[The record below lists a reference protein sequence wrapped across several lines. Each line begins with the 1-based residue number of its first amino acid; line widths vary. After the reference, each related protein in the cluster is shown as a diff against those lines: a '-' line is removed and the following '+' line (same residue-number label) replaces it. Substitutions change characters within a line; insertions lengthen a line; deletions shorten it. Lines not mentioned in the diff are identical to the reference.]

1 MIPIYSLLLIVAF
14 SYLVVKAG
22 AVALMLTGLSLDS
35 AMFQAQ
41 SAFMGVGFTTR
52 ESETVVTHPARRRII
67 GWLMVM
73 GYLSLGSVLAGLLVN
88 FNQATTPEGW
98 FVRILG
104 LAGGLVGIF
113 LLTRMAFIRTGL
125 IWIFTKLM
133 SSTRDIRVHDY
144 EELLQVDE
152 GFAVAHV
159 LIEPDNWMVGKSL
172 REMRLTDEGVMVL
185 NIVRGGGN
193 VFATPGPDTPID
205 PGDKLLLYG
214 HEENL
219 GRLAERNRARGEV
232 EHEVIS
238 RKHRARRAVE
248 EATDL
253 ESKVELSAAEI
264 EAQADAEVEAQ
275 LRAEAE
281 DAASKDTTVS

>member
-1 MIPIYSLLLIVAF
+1 MTPIFSLLLIVAF

-52 ESETVVTHPARRRII
+52 EAETVVNHPTRRRII

-88 FNQATTPEGW
+88 FNQATTNEGW
-98 FVRILG
+98 VLRILG
-104 LAGGLVGIF
+104 LAGGLLGIF
-113 LLTRMAFIRTGL
+113 VLTRLRIVRTSL
-125 IWIFTKLM
+125 VWIFSKLM
-133 SSTRDIRVHDY
+133 SSTRKIRVHDY
-144 EELLQVDE
+144 EEILRVDE

-159 LIEPDNWMVGKSL
+159 LIEHDNWMVGKSL
-172 REMRLTDEGVMVL
+172 REMRLTDEGIMVL

-219 GRLAERNRARGEV
+219 ARLAERHEAGGEV

-253 ESKVELSAAEI
+253 ESKVELGAAEI
-264 EAQADAEVEAQ
+264 TAQADAE
-275 LRAEAE
+275 LPDHDAEVRE
-281 DAASKDTTVS
+281 DSPAP